1 MDLVM
6 LVVLVLIDY
15 YTKYLAVIK
24 LKNQAAFNII
34 DGVLEFNYLENRGA
48 AFGMLQNQKIFFVFI
63 AVIFLSVIIFVLLR
77 TPDDRKYRKL
87 HILLT
92 MIAAGAIGN
101 MIDRLRFDYVVD
113 FIYIVLINFPIFNV
127 ADMYVTFATV
137 ILIIQVLFVY
147 KDNDFNFLSF
157 NQKKFRERICDVDC
171 LTLCRTYLR
180 RHCDRICFCSV
191 SLFRG

>member
-1 MDLVM
+1 M
-6 LVVLVLIDY
+6 
-15 YTKYLAVIK
+15 
-24 LKNQAAFNII
+24 
-34 DGVLEFNYLENRGA
+34 
-48 AFGMLQNQKIFFVFI
+48 
-63 AVIFLSVIIFVLLR
+63 IFLSVIIFVLLR

-157 NQKKFRERICDVDC
+157 NQKKFRE
-171 LTLCRTYLR
+171 LK
-180 RHCDRICFCSV
+180 
-191 SLFRG
+191 